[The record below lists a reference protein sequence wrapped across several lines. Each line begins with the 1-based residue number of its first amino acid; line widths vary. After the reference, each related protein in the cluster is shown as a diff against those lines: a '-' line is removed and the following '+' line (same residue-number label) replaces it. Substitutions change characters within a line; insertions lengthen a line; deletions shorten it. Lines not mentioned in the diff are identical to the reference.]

1 MGEKNRERLVP
12 DREGKPQPSRRA
24 ELEKAIGK
32 TAINGTKND
41 KNKK

>member
-12 DREGKPQPSRRA
+12 DREGTPQKDRRA

-32 TAINGTKND
+32 TAVNGPKND